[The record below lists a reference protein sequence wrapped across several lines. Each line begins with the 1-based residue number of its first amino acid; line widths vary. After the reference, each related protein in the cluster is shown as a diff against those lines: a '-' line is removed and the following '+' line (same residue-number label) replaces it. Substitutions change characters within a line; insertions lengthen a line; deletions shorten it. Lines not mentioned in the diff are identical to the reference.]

1 MPISATIPIISSP
14 SFVNYDAGIDDDLLK
29 LAFTILTIQL
39 VQRSQILKV
48 IRDEIAPERPI
59 PEVLDIIARLP
70 CRNLWTTNYD
80 RLIERSFAAIG
91 RPIDPVSSARDLSIR
106 SRAGAT
112 RLFKMHGTVEN
123 LNDIVISTDDYELYR
138 VNRGAFLTVLQAHMT
153 SFSMLFV
160 GLSFSDPNV
169 RHVLAMIRES
179 FSASPPEHFAIVRP
193 PQRASYSSD
202 DHFNAHLTQHKL
214 WSEDLLRYGLRVV
227 EVDSYDEVPALLR
240 EVERRIARD
249 RVWVSGS
256 WPVGTAG
263 WSVDKLVL
271 FIAFVVPGFV
281 ALKTYALLCPSGS
294 RHAATEI
301 VDAISFSSINYAL
314 LIWPILSIHIH
325 DVRTTAPTVYAIF
338 WVFVLL
344 IAPMAWAGLFFK
356 LRHTQFFQKSLPHP
370 TAKPWDYLFAQ
381 RKPYW
386 VIVTLKDGKKIGGR
400 YDSKS
405 FASSNPAP
413 EQLYLEQAWHLSEA
427 GGLERPRTDSAGI
440 LVLSADIESVELF
453 QITTG
458 ASSEQNPA
466 EPASSP
472 AT

>member
-1 MPISATIPIISSP
+1 M
-14 SFVNYDAGIDDDLLK
+14 
-29 LAFTILTIQL
+29 
-39 VQRSQILKV
+39 
-48 IRDEIAPERPI
+48 
-59 PEVLDIIARLP
+59 DI
-70 CRNLWTTNYD
+70 
-80 RLIERSFAAIG
+80 
-91 RPIDPVSSARDLSIR
+91 
-106 SRAGAT
+106 
-112 RLFKMHGTVEN
+112 
-123 LNDIVISTDDYELYR
+123 
-138 VNRGAFLTVLQAHMT
+138 
-153 SFSMLFV
+153 
-160 GLSFSDPNV
+160 
-169 RHVLAMIRES
+169 
-179 FSASPPEHFAIVRP
+179 
-193 PQRASYSSD
+193 
-202 DHFNAHLTQHKL
+202 
-214 WSEDLLRYGLRVV
+214 
-227 EVDSYDEVPALLR
+227 
-240 EVERRIARD
+240 
-249 RVWVSGS
+249 
-256 WPVGTAG
+256 

-294 RHAATEI
+294 RHAATET

-314 LIWPILSIHIH
+314 LIWPILSIHTH

-386 VIVTLKDGKKIGGR
+386 VIVTLMDGKKIGGR